1 LIAENWPVIVTVA
14 VTLAALFAIA
24 MAAAMYFGNDL

>member
-1 LIAENWPVIVTVA
+1 MIAENWPAIVTIV

-24 MAAAMYFGNDL
+24 MAAAMYFGNDM